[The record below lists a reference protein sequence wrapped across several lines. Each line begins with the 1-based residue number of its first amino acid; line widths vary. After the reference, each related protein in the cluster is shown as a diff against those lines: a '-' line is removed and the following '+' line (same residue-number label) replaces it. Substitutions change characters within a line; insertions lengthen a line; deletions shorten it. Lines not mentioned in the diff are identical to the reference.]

1 MGRTQKDT
9 ASYFPHDASA
19 STGDTLTVLQSRYGN
34 DGYAFWFKLL
44 ERLTSVNGHYLDL
57 RNPTKWQL
65 FIAKMGVDEKTT
77 VEIIDLLVEIQ
88 AIDEELWQSKLVWC
102 QNLVNNL
109 ADVYKN
115 RRREIPQKPIITGN
129 NAITTENNGITTA
142 DNPQSKV
149 KETKLNEI
157 KEEETKESVS
167 LSKED
172 VFEVYKKEIMGC
184 PDESV
189 SIPEDIESDI
199 ELTIKRF
206 TAAWVHDAI
215 LEGVSRKRKDW
226 RYIVGILKNWERYGK
241 DQPEKTR
248 GSKGIDPDKYI
259 RGKYGHMVKR

>member
-1 MGRTQKDT
+1 MARIQKDT

-44 ERLTSVNGHYLDL
+44 ERLTSINGHYLDL

-129 NAITTENNGITTA
+129 NVITTENNGITTD

-149 KETKLNEI
+149 KESKLNEI

-172 VFEVYKKEIMGC
+172 VYEVYKKEIMGC
-184 PDESV
+184 PDEIS
-189 SIPEDIESDI
+189 EDVENQLD
-199 ELTIKRF
+199 LAVKRF
-206 TAAWVHDAI
+206 TAVWVRDAI
-215 LEGVSRKRKDW
+215 LEGVKRKRKDW
-226 RYIVGILKNWERYGK
+226 RYIAGILKNWERYGK
-241 DQPEKTR
+241 DQPEKSR
-248 GSKGIDPDKYI
+248 DLKKPIDPDKYI
-259 RGKYGHMVKR
+259 KGKYGHLVKR